1 MGKKSA
7 PAAPAAPDYT
17 ALAEKTGQSNLAA
30 IEAQTRANRV
40 NQVNPWGSVNWSQDA
55 NGNWTQTE
63 TLNPQT
69 QAALDAQMALQN
81 RLSQGAMGMAD
92 QAINSMQR
100 PIDTSGLPALQG
112 VSNQGLSQW
121 GTMDP
126 RGQGFTNI
134 TPDMLMG
141 YGRVDPSQI
150 GGVTGQ
156 LNTQGLGGW
165 GSSMNPGGS
174 GPGGGQGGFDL
185 AGMLR
190 QYGGN
195 FQNMSAGLPDLGS
208 VNAGA
213 LPGMGHID
221 TSGLM
226 QLGDPGFGAV
236 QQIQDAMM
244 SRLGPQMEA
253 ARNQEV
259 QRLKSQGIT
268 EGSPAWN
275 ASMANLSK
283 GDNDA
288 RMQALLGAAGE
299 YGNIFNRQLAGR
311 GQQFGEQSTIAN
323 LANANRAQGWN
334 EQMGAANLAL
344 QNRNQLFGERATAGQ
359 LQNQQMSTMGSL
371 SNAAAANQLGWANLA
386 SNDRQAQFQQALQT
400 GQFQNA
406 AQAQQF
412 AQMMGLGE
420 FQNATQQQQY
430 QQLMGMAG
438 LANQN
443 NNDQFSQN
451 MVMNNY
457 LNALRGQQ
465 FQEQLGMSQAN
476 AGIRAQ
482 GLNELY
488 QAQQAPLNN
497 LNALLGGMQ
506 VQNPNFQGYASQG
519 NAGGVDYL
527 GAGQS
532 QYQAAMNAFNAQQQ
546 ARANSTSGLL
556 GLVGTIG
563 GAALGGPLGASAGGF
578 MGGLLK

>member
-30 IEAQTRANRV
+30 IEAQTKANRV

-81 RLSQGAMGMAD
+81 RLSQGAMGLAD

-134 TPDMLMG
+134 TPDMLMR
-141 YGRVDPSQI
+141 YGSVDPSKI
-150 GGVTGQ
+150 AGVTGQ
-156 LNTQGLGGW
+156 LNTSGLGGW
-165 GSSMNPGGS
+165 GSAMNTGS
-174 GPGGGQGGFDL
+174 GGGAGGFDL

-190 QYGGN
+190 QYGGGN
-195 FQNMSAGLPDLGS
+195 FGNMSEGLPALGS

-213 LPGMGHID
+213 LPAMGSID
-221 TSGLM
+221 TSNLM
-226 QLGDPGFGAV
+226 KLGDPGFGAV
-236 QQIQDAMM
+236 QQVQDAMM

-253 ARNQEV
+253 ARAQEI

-275 ASMANLSK
+275 ASMATLGRN
-283 GDNDA
+283 DNDA
-288 RMQALLGAAGE
+288 RQQALLGAAQE
-299 YGNIFNRQLAGR
+299 YGNIFNRTLAGR
-311 GQQFGEQSTIAN
+311 GQQFGELSTIAN

-371 SNAAAANQLGWANLA
+371 ANQAAANQLGWANLA
-386 SNDRQAQFQQALQT
+386 SSDRRAQFEEALQT
-400 GQFQNA
+400 GQFANA

-438 LANQN
+438 LANQV

-465 FQEQLGMSQAN
+465 LSEQMGISQAN

-519 NAGGVDYL
+519 NAGGIDYL

-532 QYQAAMNAFNAQQQ
+532 QYQAAMNAYNAQQQ

-563 GAALGGPLGASAGGF
+563 GAALGAPAGGF
-578 MGGLLK
+578 LTTLIK